1 MRRRRWPPSARKEG
15 NYSIGGWRTRAIVR
29 AFFTV
34 PRHQLAFG
42 TTSHRSMR
50 LPEPRP
56 RAPRTTTLLCT
67 ALLVPALLAACR
79 TVERRAASARPEAD
93 RLQRDIAYLA
103 DDRLEG
109 RGTGTA
115 GNDSAASWLGRR
127 HAALGLK
134 PVVVD
139 TTGSVCSAVRQ
150 RPGC

>member
-1 MRRRRWPPSARKEG
+1 MSRRPLG
-15 NYSIGGWRTRAIVR
+15 
-29 AFFTV
+29 
-34 PRHQLAFG
+34 FG
-42 TTSHRSMR
+42 TTSRLSMR
-50 LPEPRP
+50 IPEHRP
-56 RAPRTTTLLCT
+56 RAARATSLLAA
-67 ALLVPALLAACR
+67 ALLVPALIGSCR
-79 TVERRAASARPEAD
+79 TVERGAASARPEAD

-139 TTGSVCSAVRQ
+139 TTRSGCRRDRRSADCLVFLQSFTAR
-150 RPGC
+150 GAE